1 MEKDLLI
8 IIPAYNELNN
18 IKKNFFNLKKIR
30 YKVLF
35 IDDCST
41 DKSVEFLKKK
51 KISFLRN
58 KNKLGYEK
66 TLLKGFKYALKKK
79 FRFILSM
86 DSDGEHKVKDINR
99 FIKNYK
105 KKKSDIVIG
114 NRNSKPRFMENLIS
128 LYFKFKYNI
137 NDPFCGF
144 VLYKSEIFKNVN
156 ILKYNNSYLV
166 DLLKDLIKNKKK
178 CSEIVI
184 KVKKRKDKP
193 RVGNNFL
200 VNLKMIKI
208 LFNILF

>member
-1 MEKDLLI
+1 
-8 IIPAYNELNN
+8 
-18 IKKNFFNLKKIR
+18 
-30 YKVLF
+30 
-35 IDDCST
+35 
-41 DKSVEFLKKK
+41 
-51 KISFLRN
+51 
-58 KNKLGYEK
+58 
-66 TLLKGFKYALKKK
+66 
-79 FRFILSM
+79 
-86 DSDGEHKVKDINR
+86 
-99 FIKNYK
+99 
-105 KKKSDIVIG
+105 
-114 NRNSKPRFMENLIS
+114 MENLIS